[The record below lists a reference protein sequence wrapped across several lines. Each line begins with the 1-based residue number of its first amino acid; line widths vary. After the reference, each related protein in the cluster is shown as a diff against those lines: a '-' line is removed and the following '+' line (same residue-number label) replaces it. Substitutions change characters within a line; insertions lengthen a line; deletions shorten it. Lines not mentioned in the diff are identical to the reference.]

1 MSILWLIIKVILFA
15 LLGIVALFVVG
26 LAILL
31 LAPIHYEAYTEKYDE
46 LMYDIHFHYL
56 RGIKGSFFLEDEVK
70 DHKVSIFGKILYE
83 DRAKES
89 EVVRE
94 VSEIRGNNKGS
105 EQRYKNEKDTQTNRV
120 LHESPNTSSERCSE
134 NKKQI
139 KQEVVSEKIIKQPIT
154 KDIEHTSKEAAEKV
168 KDETKQKIKEVSASG
183 IKEILL
189 DPLTYHAGKC
199 MIRGGWDILKVI
211 APKEWDFEIVIGT
224 GDPADTGA
232 LIAKLTLLYPIYY
245 SHGII
250 RGDYEKAC
258 LMGGFLIKGKFR
270 LGQIVIRL
278 IRLYLEKD
286 VRTFINLI
294 LK

>member
-15 LLGIVALFVVG
+15 LLGIAILLVVG
-26 LAILL
+26 LAIIL
-31 LAPIHYEAYTEKYDE
+31 LAPIHYEAYAERYDE
-46 LMYDIHFHYL
+46 LIYDIHFRYL
-56 RGIKGSFFLEDEVK
+56 KGIKGSFYLEDRVK
-70 DHKVSIFGKILYE
+70 AHKVSVFGKVLYE
-83 DRAKES
+83 DKVEKDEVTSQALRMREDNNES
-89 EVVRE
+89 
-94 VSEIRGNNKGS
+94 K
-105 EQRYKNEKDTQTNRV
+105 QKYKNEKDNQTNRV
-120 LHESPNTSSERCSE
+120 LHERANVPSEGCSE
-134 NKKQI
+134 YKKQA
-139 KQEVVSEKIIKQPIT
+139 KKEVVSEKIIKQPIT
-154 KDIEHTSKEAAEKV
+154 KDIEHTTQEAAEKA
-168 KDETKQKIKEVSASG
+168 KDETKQKIKEVSDLD

-189 DPLTYHAGKC
+189 DPLTYHASKC
-199 MIRGGWDILKVI
+199 MIKGIWDILKVV
-211 APKEWDFEIVIGT
+211 APKEWDFEVVIGT

-270 LGQIVIRL
+270 LGQIVICL